1 MGWLEKGMF
10 CRFLKSRLGLRR
22 FFESGDVQLESFTLS
37 GGLRELRSLNS
48 ISRMFLA
55 AGGGERKIL
64 NWYSLSLS
72 YAVHVKCQGILWL
85 KSSRWGFFKHTSAMD
100 CDYLNEDGLE
110 AFPPRGWSMKRGH
123 RKALEARTVRKSL
136 GCTLELSLATS
147 GLGRSAVKRSVNR
160 SRRFEKELTKSR
172 RLQSRQLQEA
182 VLDACQEHRQMQE
195 DQKTICFE
203 PTGSLHLEAY
213 FYFDSM
219 GHHEPFPDKN
229 QESSKE
235 LDESEVASLCSS
247 TTAGSESGSDISMH
261 LQIQSCR
268 SPWEAAI
275 MQASI
280 VAACHYKKNMKEE
293 AARKREKQRRRSP
306 EEKYLDE
313 LSQKYTVDIS
323 YGLKVARCDKFERFR
338 SEFFHSHVH
347 CFLRQLQHLYLCH
360 YSRWNLR
367 ATPVSQWVRQKFLDT
382 LESESEGSEGGK
394 LVMAFHGTGQ
404 HALQSIYK
412 DGLLVP
418 GLDNV
423 IRVANGSA
431 YGCGIYAARSECAST
446 SWGYSR
452 GNTQPILICAA
463 LDGPKGIVYH
473 GSNFLVFFQNHRVV
487 PLFEASV
494 AEYQPRIPAP
504 VPAPTPPVISI
515 KPRVADPWKK
525 PKGPGPRTRS
535 FASKVPDVK
544 AFLSRR
550 AACKRRG
557 TSCNG

>member
-1 MGWLEKGMF
+1 
-10 CRFLKSRLGLRR
+10 
-22 FFESGDVQLESFTLS
+22 
-37 GGLRELRSLNS
+37 
-48 ISRMFLA
+48 
-55 AGGGERKIL
+55 
-64 NWYSLSLS
+64 
-72 YAVHVKCQGILWL
+72 
-85 KSSRWGFFKHTSAMD
+85 MD
-100 CDYLNEDGLE
+100 CDYSNEDGLE

-136 GCTLELSLATS
+136 ALTPELGLASS

-160 SRRFEKELTKSR
+160 SRRFEKELKELSALSVKSR

-182 VLDACQEHRQMQE
+182 VLDACHEHRQMQE
-195 DQKTICFE
+195 DQKAISFE
-203 PTGSLHLEAY
+203 PSGSLHLEAY
-213 FYFDSM
+213 LYFDSM
-219 GHHEPFPDKN
+219 GHHDPFPDKN

-235 LDESEVASLCSS
+235 LDETEVASICSS
-247 TTAGSESGSDISMH
+247 TTAGSESVSGISMH

-280 VAACHYKKNMKEE
+280 VAACHYKKKEKE
-293 AARKREKQRRRSP
+293 AARKREKKRRRSP

-323 YGLKVARCDKFERFR
+323 YDLKVAPRDKFEKFR
-338 SEFFHSHVH
+338 SEFFYSHGH
-347 CFLRQLQHLYLCH
+347 CFLGQLQHLYLCH

-367 ATPVSQWVRQKFLDT
+367 ATPVSEWVRQKFLDT
-382 LESESEGSEGGK
+382 LESESEGSEGENK
-394 LVMAFHGTGQ
+394 LVMTFHGTNQ
-404 HALQSIYK
+404 NALRSIYK

-431 YGCGIYAARSECAST
+431 YGCGIYAARSDCAST
-446 SWGYSR
+446 SWNYSR

-463 LDGPKGIVYH
+463 LDGPTGIVYH
-473 GSNFLVFFQNHRVV
+473 GSNFMVFFQNHRVV

-494 AEYQPRIPAP
+494 AEYQLRIPAP
-504 VPAPTPPVISI
+504 VPAPTPPVITI
-515 KPRVADPWKK
+515 KQRVADPWKK

-535 FASKVPDVK
+535 LATKVPDVK

-557 TSCNG
+557 ARWNG